1 MSTIDL
7 SAITVPSPAA
17 FNAENPT
24 QQMENLA
31 YVKLQI
37 YALMKAASFIQSDTS
52 KSLEDVV
59 NELADLAIS
68 VDIGGVILHVGHHVI
83 YTTHEP

>member
-1 MSTIDL
+1 
-7 SAITVPSPAA
+7 
-17 FNAENPT
+17 
-24 QQMENLA
+24 MENLA

>member
-1 MSTIDL
+1 
-7 SAITVPSPAA
+7 
-17 FNAENPT
+17 
-24 QQMENLA
+24 
-31 YVKLQI
+31 
-37 YALMKAASFIQSDTS
+37 MKDANFVQSDTA